1 MLGVLRVLEVRMVL
15 GVLAATRSD
24 AREEQ
29 CACSNFSV
37 LRRSGHFSRSSAF
50 SWSLKEPRSYV
61 LAGQDIK
68 ARAKGVDADGKPYAS
83 QWSIRYDGRDQ
94 TVSGNPDFDSVSF
107 KRIDAYT
114 TEFTQKKAGK
124 VVSTGTRSFSKDGKI
139 MTIASK
145 GIDAAGKPFDDLSVF
160 ERR

>member
-1 MLGVLRVLEVRMVL
+1 MRMFKLLRTAAFGAL
-15 GVLAATRSD
+15 LALIGLQLVAQGTDLIIGNWELNVAKSKST
-24 AREEQ
+24 APASKSE
-29 CACSNFSV
+29 S
-37 LRRSGHFSRSSAF
+37 
-50 SWSLKEPRSYV
+50 RSYV

>member
-1 MLGVLRVLEVRMVL
+1 MRMFKLLRTAAFGAFLALIGVQLIAQGTDLIIGNWELNVAKSKSTAPASKSE
-15 GVLAATRSD
+15 S
-24 AREEQ
+24 
-29 CACSNFSV
+29 
-37 LRRSGHFSRSSAF
+37 
-50 SWSLKEPRSYV
+50 RSYV

-68 ARAKGVDADGKPYAS
+68 ASAKGVDADGKPYAS

-139 MTIASK
+139 MTLASK
-145 GIDAAGKPFDDLSVF
+145 GIDAAGKTFDDLSVF